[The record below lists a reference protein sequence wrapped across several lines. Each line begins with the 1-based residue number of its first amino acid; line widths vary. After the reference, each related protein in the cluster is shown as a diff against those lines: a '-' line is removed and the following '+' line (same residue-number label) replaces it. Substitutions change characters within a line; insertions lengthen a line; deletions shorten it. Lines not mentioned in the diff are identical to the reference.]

1 MRRIISSLSNVAPVD
16 AVHADDAPAKD
27 EHTGAAGKRDHVVDS
42 PRRYQWTCQ
51 WAVKYRWNVLNTKVD
66 FQIWVKCALIWFNA
80 VEILT
85 LKYLEIHIVTGVACG
100 EIKILK
106 EIEWFW
112 KKMK

>member
-1 MRRIISSLSNVAPVD
+1 M
-16 AVHADDAPAKD
+16 
-27 EHTGAAGKRDHVVDS
+27 
-42 PRRYQWTCQ
+42 
-51 WAVKYRWNVLNTKVD
+51 LNTKVD

-106 EIEWFW
+106 EIE
-112 KKMK
+112 